1 MSLFLAYS
9 STVFGTSLSWYA
21 VFVLT
26 GAIAAYLFTKHF
38 YKKDP
43 RSKNYPGLID
53 DLFLIVFPA
62 GILGAR
68 LWFVLS
74 RWDFYGSNLVEI
86 LKLWNG
92 GLAIQ
97 GGVMGGVIAGVI
109 FHKVKKLKFPLL
121 KLFDIA
127 IPNILIAQSIGRW
140 GNFFNQEVYGAC
152 VSRNTLNFIPNFILN
167 NMEVCGIGEVAQPLF
182 LYESIINFIGFI
194 LISIIIRRF
203 VKIII
208 DGELTALYLIWYG
221 LVRLIMEPLRNEMY
235 IMRVFGN
242 LSLSITTSVLFIIT
256 GVALILYLRLKPYF
270 KVKQGGK

>member
-1 MSLFLAYS
+1 
-9 STVFGTSLSWYA
+9 
-21 VFVLT
+21 
-26 GAIAAYLFTKHF
+26 
-38 YKKDP
+38 
-43 RSKNYPGLID
+43 
-53 DLFLIVFPA
+53 LIVFPA

-167 NMEVCGIGEVAQPLF
+167 NMEVCDIGEVAQPLF

-270 KVKQGGK
+270 KVKQGGR